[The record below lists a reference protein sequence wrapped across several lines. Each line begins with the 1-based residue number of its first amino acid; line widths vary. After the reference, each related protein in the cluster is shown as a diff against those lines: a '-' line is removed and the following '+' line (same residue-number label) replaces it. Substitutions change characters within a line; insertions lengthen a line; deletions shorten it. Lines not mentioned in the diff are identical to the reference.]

1 MTMRTL
7 TCGEFEHGL
16 VDHLDGSAS
25 AAVRASMDAHAAACD
40 DCAALLAGVS
50 SLVAEARAL
59 PELVP
64 SRDLWQGIESRIA
77 APVLALD
84 TAARRGS
91 ASTPRRASWM
101 RMGAAAA
108 ALVLATAGITYT
120 ATRSMLDAGAPSA
133 VAETPAPSDG
143 TDSLRPAG
151 STGRPAIAGPA
162 TVAAGGG
169 TPDAGRPSGAPAR
182 FGDAAAT
189 PVATPAAARPLL
201 AGEATFDAEIG
212 ELRSVLERRRTELDP
227 ATVAILEHN
236 LGVIDQ
242 AIDQSRAALVRD
254 PANQFLTEQLN
265 STLGKKVELLRTAA
279 MLPARL

>member
-16 VDHLDGSAS
+16 GDHLDGGAS
-25 AAVRASMDAHAAACD
+25 AAARASMDAHAATCG

-50 SLVAEARAL
+50 SIVAEARSL
-59 PELVP
+59 PELAP
-64 SRDLWQGIESRIA
+64 SRDLWQGIEARIA

-84 TAARRGS
+84 TTARRGVASAPRRS
-91 ASTPRRASWM
+91 ASWL

-108 ALVLATAGITYT
+108 ALVVATAGITYM
-120 ATRSMLDAGAPSA
+120 ATRSMLDAGAPA
-133 VAETPAPSDG
+133 TVTATAAPAEGA
-143 TDSLRPAG
+143 DSLLPAG
-151 STGRPAIAGPA
+151 HGENAEAGEPAAVVAGHGAP
-162 TVAAGGG
+162 G
-169 TPDAGRPSGAPAR
+169 AGRRAGTSRP
-182 FGDAAAT
+182 GDVAAT
-189 PVATPAAARPLL
+189 PVSAPAARPLA
-201 AGEATFDAEIG
+201 AGEETFDTEIG

-236 LGVIDQ
+236 LDVIDQ
-242 AIDQSRAALVRD
+242 AIEQSRAALVRD